1 MVYEPRKQSMEMDY
15 SKRTHFDKMASGEFV
30 NTRNM
35 GEKVPL
41 KRSFQSSKRSDG

>member
-15 SKRTHFDKMASGEFV
+15 SKHTHFDKMTSGREFG

-41 KRSFQSSKRSDG
+41 KRSFQ